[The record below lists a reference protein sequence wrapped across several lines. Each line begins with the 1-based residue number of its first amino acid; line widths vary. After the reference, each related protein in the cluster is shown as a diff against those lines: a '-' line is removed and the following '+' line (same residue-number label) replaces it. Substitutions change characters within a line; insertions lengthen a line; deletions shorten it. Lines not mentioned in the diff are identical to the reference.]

1 MLGNLF
7 VSVFV
12 GGFIGFFIAMT
23 IDAIL
28 NSNKTWSRELRNIVM
43 FVSLIGTMIFSF
55 IWLVLING

>member
-43 FVSLIGTMIFSF
+43 FVSLLGTIIFSF
-55 IWLVLING
+55 IWLTVN

>member
-28 NSNKTWSRELRNIVM
+28 NSNKTWSRELRNMVM
-43 FVSLIGTMIFSF
+43 FVSLLGTIIFSF
-55 IWLVLING
+55 IWLTVN